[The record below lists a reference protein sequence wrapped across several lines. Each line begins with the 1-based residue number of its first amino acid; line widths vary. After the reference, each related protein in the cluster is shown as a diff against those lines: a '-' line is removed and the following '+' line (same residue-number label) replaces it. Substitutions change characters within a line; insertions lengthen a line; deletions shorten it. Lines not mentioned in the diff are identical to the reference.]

1 MISELIPL
9 KFKKVKAPRVAS
21 YVSQMAIKFPCK
33 VTVNGED
40 AKQLLALLENDVFW
54 KPSVSLVCDGEKEQ
68 ECFNAL
74 KEILGGTVV

>member
-9 KFKKVKAPRVAS
+9 KFKKVKAPRFAS
-21 YVSQMAIKFPCK
+21 YVSQTAIKFPCK

-68 ECFNAL
+68 ECFNAI
-74 KEILGGTVV
+74 KEILGGTAI

>member
-1 MISELIPL
+1 MISDVIPL
-9 KFKKVKAPRVAS
+9 RFKKAKVARFAS
-21 YVSQMAIKFPCK
+21 YVSQTAIKFPCK

-40 AKQLLALLENDVFW
+40 AKQLLILLEKDVFW

-74 KEILGGTVV
+74 KEILGGTTI